1 MGIEG
6 AATPSPYPSP
16 RGGEGTRRDTGA
28 SSSPLPPPGGG
39 AGGEGVTPHALTRL
53 LAWLSPSFPTG
64 AFAYSHALEAAVDA
78 GRIRTAAD
86 LAAWVGHVVAH
97 GAGRTDGMLFA
108 AVWRAVTAGDRDAFL
123 WAAERA
129 DAMRA
134 TAELALESRAQ
145 GTAFLDTVAAAWP
158 DPRLDPWR
166 ALLAEAD
173 RPPAHAVAVAT
184 ASAVAGVPLV
194 PALAAFLHA
203 VAANL
208 VSAGVRLVPLGQT
221 DGQRALAALEP
232 EVLDAAARI
241 PDMSLDDLGGA
252 APMVDLLSM
261 VHETQ
266 YTRLFR
272 S

>member
-39 AGGEGVTPHALTRL
+39 AGGEGVTPHDLTRL
-53 LAWLSPSFPTG
+53 LAWLSPAFPTG

-86 LAAWVGHVVAH
+86 LAAWVGHIATH

-241 PDMSLDDLGGA
+241 PDMSLDDLGGG